1 MSHIFSIKEHVIHQP
16 RGPLVDRSKRYT
28 IVSLLPVESDGQ
40 CRYRIKCDGENFE
53 RIATETELSRA
64 T

>member
-1 MSHIFSIKEHVIHQP
+1 MSHGFSVKDHVVHQ
-16 RGPLVDRSKRYT
+16 RQGPLVDGSIRYT

-40 CRYRIKCDGENFE
+40 YRYRIKCESEAFE
-53 RIATETELSRA
+53 RIATEGELCRV